1 VEQDTQ
7 SAADDGR
14 DWDEPSAEADELDTD
29 PYGVDQ
35 ASPLGWGYYWR
46 EAVS

>member
-14 DWDEPSAEADELDTD
+14 DLQDEPEDAERDTD